1 MFHAS
6 CSAYFFATC
15 FNFPFCLLFLYL
27 HGSISYIPSN
37 VRYCSLNFC
46 LKIHLIRIKVI
57 ANVTVI
63 SVSLFFILFSSFC
76 TSSPTF
82 PFLSFILLESP
93 VTFVNTLKDTKTFEE
108 FTVTLECEV
117 SEPNRTVIWFKDG
130 EEIKDD
136 KRRKSTSDGS
146 VHALTIRKTEGKDA
160 GEYTA
165 KIGEKVTKAKLV
177 VEEAV
182 ANFRAPLTDASVAVM
197 QTAVLSCEVSKPN
210 CKVSWYKNGTEI
222 KPSDTVLPETNGT
235 NQTLTIKNV
244 NKMDAGE
251 YTCRIG
257 NEETRAN
264 LTIVGKF

>member
-1 MFHAS
+1 M
-6 CSAYFFATC
+6 
-15 FNFPFCLLFLYL
+15 
-27 HGSISYIPSN
+27 
-37 VRYCSLNFC
+37 
-46 LKIHLIRIKVI
+46 
-57 ANVTVI
+57 
-63 SVSLFFILFSSFC
+63 
-76 TSSPTF
+76 
-82 PFLSFILLESP
+82 
-93 VTFVNTLKDTKTFEE
+93 KDTKTFEE

-117 SEPNRTVIWFKDG
+117 SEPNRSVIWFKDG

-146 VHALTIRKTEGKDA
+146 VHTLTIRKTEGQDA

-165 KIGEKVTKAKLV
+165 KIGEEVTKANLV

-182 ANFRAPLTDASVAVM
+182 ANFRAPLTDASVAVK

-222 KPSDTVLPETNGT
+222 KPSDTLLPETNGT

-251 YTCRIG
+251 YTCCIG
-257 NEETRAN
+257 DEETKAN